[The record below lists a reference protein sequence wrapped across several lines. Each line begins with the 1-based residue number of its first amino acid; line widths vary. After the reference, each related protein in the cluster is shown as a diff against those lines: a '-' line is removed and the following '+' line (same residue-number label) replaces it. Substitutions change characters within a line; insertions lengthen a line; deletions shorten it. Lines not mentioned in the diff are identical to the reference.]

1 MSLRIRW
8 DYDWGLLA
16 LALLLSL
23 FGLFVLSSAAPDAG
37 FVVRQSVWLLIGL
50 VAAASLQVFSKARLF
65 RLVPWL
71 YLLSLVLL
79 TLVLV
84 FGREVNGARA
94 WFAFGPLRFQPSE
107 FAKLALILMLAR
119 VLARRPLVRLVDYP
133 YPLLVAVLPV
143 LLTAVEPDL
152 GGAMVMA
159 ATAAGVF
166 FVRGLPWR
174 HLAAAALAAVALFPT
189 VIWPR
194 LLPHQKERI
203 LTALNPTRDPLG
215 SGFQVIQ
222 SMIAVGSGGLTGKG
236 YGQGTQSQLGFVPF
250 RHTDFIFAV
259 VAEEMGLVGGL
270 ALLLAYALLFWR
282 LVSLALSLPFLEDR
296 LVVAGVFA
304 MIAFQ
309 VLVNVG
315 VTLGVA
321 PVTGITLPFV
331 SYGGTSLVTL
341 LLAVGLVELVY
352 RDRLERVL

>member
-1 MSLRIRW
+1 MTLRIRW
-8 DYDWGLLA
+8 DYDYGLFA
-16 LALLLSL
+16 LALLLSA
-23 FGLFVLSSAAPDAG
+23 FGLFVLSSAAPDEG

-50 VAAASLQVFSKARLF
+50 LAAVSLQLFSKVRLL
-65 RLVPWL
+65 RLAPWL
-71 YLLSLVLL
+71 YLLSLLL
-79 TLVLV
+79 LVLVLV
-84 FGREVNGARA
+84 FGREINGARA
-94 WFAFGPLRFQPSE
+94 WFVFGPLRFQPSE

-119 VLARRPLVRLVDYP
+119 VLARRPLARLWDYP
-133 YPLLVAVLPV
+133 YPLLVAALPV
-143 LLTAVEPDL
+143 LLTAAEPDL

-166 FVRGLPWR
+166 FARGLPWR
-174 HLAAAALAAVALFPT
+174 HLALAFLIAVGLFPT
-189 VIWPR
+189 VVWPQ

-203 LTALNPTRDPLG
+203 LTVLDPTRDPLG

-259 VAEEMGLVGGL
+259 VAEEMGLVG
-270 ALLLAYALLFWR
+270 AISLLAAYAILFWR
-282 LVSLALSLPFLEDR
+282 LVTLALALPILEDR
-296 LVVAGVFA
+296 LAVSGIFA

-321 PVTGITLPFV
+321 PVTGITLPFI

-341 LLAVGLVELVY
+341 FLAVGLVELIY
-352 RDRLERVL
+352 RDRLQRVL

>member
-1 MSLRIRW
+1 VTLRIRW
-8 DYDWGLLA
+8 DYDYGLFA
-16 LALLLSL
+16 LALLLSA
-23 FGLFVLSSAAPDAG
+23 FGLFVLSSAAPDKG
-37 FVVRQSVWLLIGL
+37 FVVRQSFWLLIGL
-50 VAAASLQVFSKARLF
+50 LAAVSLQLFSKVRLL
-65 RLVPWL
+65 RLAPWL
-71 YLLSLVLL
+71 YLFSLLL
-79 TLVLV
+79 LVLVLV
-84 FGREVNGARA
+84 FGREINGARA
-94 WFAFGPLRFQPSE
+94 WFVFGPIRFQPSE
-107 FAKLALILMLAR
+107 FAKIALILMLAR
-119 VLARRPLVRLVDYP
+119 VLARRPLLRLWDYS
-133 YPLLVAVLPV
+133 YPLVVAALPV
-143 LLTAVEPDL
+143 LLTAAEPDL

-159 ATAAGVF
+159 AAAAGVF

-174 HLAAAALAAVALFPT
+174 HLAVAFLIAVGLFPT
-189 VIWPR
+189 VVWPQ

-259 VAEEMGLVGGL
+259 VAEEMGLVG
-270 ALLLAYALLFWR
+270 ALSLLGAYAILLWR
-282 LVSLALSLPFLEDR
+282 LVALALALPILEDR
-296 LVVAGVFA
+296 LAVSGIFA

-321 PVTGITLPFV
+321 PVTGITLPFI

-341 LLAVGLVELVY
+341 FLAVGLVELIY
-352 RDRLERVL
+352 RDRLQRVL

>member
-1 MSLRIRW
+1 VTLRIRW
-8 DYDWGLLA
+8 DYDYGLFA
-16 LALLLSL
+16 LALLLAA
-23 FGLFVLSSAAPDAG
+23 FGLFVLSSAAPDASY
-37 FVVRQSVWLLIGL
+37 VVRQSAWLLIGIL
-50 VAAASLQVFSKARLF
+50 AAVFLQFFSKVRLF
-65 RLVPWL
+65 RLAPWL
-71 YLLSLVLL
+71 YLLSLLL
-79 TLVLV
+79 LALVLV
-84 FGREVNGARA
+84 FGREINGARA
-94 WFAFGPLRFQPSE
+94 WFVFGPVRFQPSE
-107 FAKLALILMLAR
+107 FAKIALILMLAR
-119 VLARRPLVRLVDYP
+119 VLARRPLLRLWDYP
-133 YPLLVAVLPV
+133 YPLLVAALPV
-143 LLTAVEPDL
+143 LLTAAEPDL

-166 FVRGLPWR
+166 FARGLPWR
-174 HLAAAALAAVALFPT
+174 HLMVASLIAIVLFPS
-189 VIWPR
+189 VVWPR

-259 VAEEMGLVGGL
+259 VGEEMGLVG
-270 ALLLAYALLFWR
+270 ALSLLFAYALLFWR
-282 LVSLALSLPFLEDR
+282 LISLAFVLPFLEDR

>member
-1 MSLRIRW
+1 MSVRIRW
-8 DYDWGLLA
+8 DYDFGLGA
-16 LALLLSL
+16 LALLLAA
-23 FGLFVLSSAAPDAG
+23 FGLFVLGSAAPSEG
-37 FVVRQSVWLLIGL
+37 YVFRQAVWLLLGL
-50 VAAASLQVFSKARLF
+50 FGAAGLQFLSKPRLY

-71 YLLSLVLL
+71 YLLSLLL
-79 TLVLV
+79 LGLVLV

-94 WFAFGPLRFQPSE
+94 WFVFGPLRFQPSE
-107 FAKLALILMLAR
+107 FAKLTLVLMLAR
-119 VLARRPLVRLVDYP
+119 VLARRPLTRLWDYP
-133 YPLLVAVLPV
+133 YPLLVAVLPMG
-143 LLTAVEPDL
+143 LTAIEPDL

-159 ATAAGVF
+159 ATAAGMF

-174 HLAAAALAAVALFPT
+174 HLAVFALAALLLFPT
-189 VIWPR
+189 VVWPR

-250 RHTDFIFAV
+250 RHTDFIFSV

-270 ALLLAYALLFWR
+270 ALLLAYALFFWR
-282 LVSLALSLPFLEDR
+282 LASLALMLPFLEDR
-296 LVVAGVFA
+296 LVVAGVLS
-304 MIAFQ
+304 MVAFQ

-352 RDRLERVL
+352 RDRLSRVV